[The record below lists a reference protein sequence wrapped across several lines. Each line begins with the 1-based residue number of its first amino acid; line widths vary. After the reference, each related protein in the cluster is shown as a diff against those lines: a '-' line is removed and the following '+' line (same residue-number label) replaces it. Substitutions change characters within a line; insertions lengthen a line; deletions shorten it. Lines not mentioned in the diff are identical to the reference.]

1 VAKKFYKNLTGV
13 VLSIPL
19 FGKGVLSIPA
29 NAESVELDES
39 VAKAINSMVTV
50 TVLEE
55 TTPKLTEN
63 PIAKKPVAVV
73 AEEAPVD
80 EKVATA
86 PTKRRS
92 PARKK

>member
-1 VAKKFYKNLTGV
+1 MAKKFYRNLTGV

-19 FGKGVLSIPA
+19 FGKGVVVIPA

-39 VAKAINSMVTV
+39 VARAINSMVTV

-63 PIAKKPVAVV
+63 PIAKKPAAVV
-73 AEEAPVD
+73 TEEIPVD
-80 EKVATA
+80 EKAA
-86 PTKRRS
+86 AASTKKRS

>member
-1 VAKKFYKNLTGV
+1 MAKKFYRNLTGV

-19 FGKGVLSIPA
+19 FGKGVVVIPA

-39 VAKAINSMVTV
+39 VARAINSMVTV

-63 PIAKKPVAVV
+63 PIAKAPKQEDIEEIVEEKAIATVA
-73 AEEAPVD
+73 
-80 EKVATA
+80 
-86 PTKRRS
+86 KRRNTS
-92 PARKK
+92 RKK